1 MSNIIVMEIRH
12 FSDIFVFFLSASNLK
27 SKHAKWLKIYMY
39 NIIKSV
45 QYKCI
50 YQSMFIV
57 KNTFPSW
64 ISEEY
69 KSEFIKV
76 DRRAVWSS

>member
-1 MSNIIVMEIRH
+1 MSNIIVMETRH
-12 FSDIFVFFLSASNLK
+12 FSDVFVFFLSASNIK
-27 SKHAKWLKIYMY
+27 SQHGEWLKIYMH

-57 KNTFPSW
+57 KNIFPNR
-64 ISEEY
+64 ISAEY
-69 KSEFIKV
+69 KFEFIKL
-76 DRRAVWSS
+76 DRRAVWSG